1 MNQQDL
7 AAALEKLSS
16 ISIGL
21 REAAALFATPPEG
34 ITYEV
39 LTEKLRLPR
48 QNVKTRFAVLRS
60 KKLIATTYLPDGTP
74 LHRPSTIGAKIIKA
88 VCHE

>member
-1 MNQQDL
+1 MNQSDL
-7 AAALEKLSS
+7 AAALEKLSR

-34 ITYEV
+34 ITYEA

-48 QNVKTRFAVLRS
+48 QNVKTRFAVLRT
-60 KKLIATTYLPDGTP
+60 KKLVVTTYLPDGTP
-74 LHRPSTIGAKIIKA
+74 LHRPSDRGLKIIKSI
-88 VCHE
+88 VP

>member
-1 MNQQDL
+1 MKQEHL
-7 AAALEKLSS
+7 AKALEKLTR
-16 ISIGL
+16 INIGIK
-21 REAAALFATPPEG
+21 EAAALMAVPQNG
-34 ITYEV
+34 ITYEA
-39 LTEKLRLPR
+39 LIEKLRLPR